1 MVRDQVWD
9 PRETSTL
16 VLVPPSST
24 LERTRPVRHGAENDS
39 STAQAHNCA
48 ETGAREQYFRFDRE
62 STIFRFG
69 EPQLP
74 HSVWRCAHPIT
85 PVLSGEKIGID
96 LGTMGRRPSARLVG
110 STNV

>member
-1 MVRDQVWD
+1 MGRDQAWD

-16 VLVPPSST
+16 VLVPPASA
-24 LERTRPVRHGAENDS
+24 LERTRPVRHGAETDS

-48 ETGAREQYFRFDRE
+48 ETGAREQYFRFGRE

-69 EPQLP
+69 EPQLSR
-74 HSVWRCAHPIT
+74 SVWRCAHPIT
-85 PVLSGEKIGID
+85 PVISEEEIGID
-96 LGTMGRRPSARLVG
+96 LGTPGRRPSARLVG

>member
-1 MVRDQVWD
+1 MVRDQAWD
-9 PRETSTL
+9 PPETSTL
-16 VLVPPSST
+16 VLVLPASA
-24 LERTRPVRHGAENDS
+24 LERTRPVHYGAENDS

-48 ETGAREQYFRFDRE
+48 ETEAREHHFRFGRE

-69 EPQLP
+69 EPQL
-74 HSVWRCAHPIT
+74 SRSMWRCAHSIT
-85 PVLSGEKIGID
+85 PVLSGEEIGID